1 MAVVQCL
8 LCIYSTYRLNLKDG
22 IYTSKP
28 IVNVHCTSNFY
39 KQMDGFLKVLNCC
52 HKYIHWQLCLKYLS
66 VFLEYP
72 PFWGQRGIHWHWI
85 MLLQDGS
92 CSVLEMGI
100 KSQRSC
106 YLECHFHGKP
116 YNFSLLSH
124 GPVTEYKIT
133 FHDNPKSFPAFS
145 QGRKDW
151 SPQVHKA
158 WNN

>member
-8 LCIYSTYRLNLKDG
+8 LCTYSTYRLNLKDG

-72 PFWGQRGIHWHWI
+72 PYGGREVFTDIGLCSCKMVLVLFWKWGHKVRGVAIWNAISMANPTTSLCWA
-85 MLLQDGS
+85 M
-92 CSVLEMGI
+92 VLWQSTKLPSMTT
-100 KSQRSC
+100 
-106 YLECHFHGKP
+106 LNLFLHFPKDIR
-116 YNFSLLSH
+116 
-124 GPVTEYKIT
+124 TEVPT
-133 FHDNPKSFPAFS
+133 SA
-145 QGRKDW
+145 
-151 SPQVHKA
+151 
-158 WNN
+158 